1 MKQKFIIKNIG
12 KYNDIKLAKGLDLM
26 QFKMSPRKITDH
38 VGTGISTGTYGDYWF
53 NTPKGK
59 ALFKTFYGYGHEIRN
74 TRMYNELLCYELCS
88 QIGMPCAEYE
98 FAHYDEDDG
107 VVSYNIMKKGEQLQS
122 LDEFAYG
129 TPDGEINLEALSTVF
144 DEYIEDGYKINK
156 KQAIIDLYRI
166 AIFDYLTLQTDRND
180 ANINMIYNEKNKSYK
195 VAPLF
200 DNEFAFAGQ
209 VLLRM
214 KQSKKYSSDKLMST
228 YADYAKILAI
238 SYDDYENK
246 HRIYNQVKLISAY
259 AQKYPALK
267 KVALDMISNLDI
279 DQAIASLEQKGHTIS
294 KEYKQYV
301 KNVFAYTTNTLSDA
315 IKENFSQKD
324 ISELENIM

>member
-1 MKQKFIIKNIG
+1 MKHKFIIKNIG
-12 KYNDIKLAKGLDLM
+12 KYNNIKLAQGLELG
-26 QFKMSPRKITDH
+26 QFRMLPRKTTDH

-53 NTPKGK
+53 DMPKGK
-59 ALFKTFYGYGHEIRN
+59 ALFKTFYGYGREIRN
-74 TRMYNELLCYELCS
+74 TRMYNELLCNELCS

-98 FAHYDEDDG
+98 SAHFEEDDG
-107 VVSYNIMKKGEQLQS
+107 VVSYNIIKKGETLQS

-129 TPDGEINLEALSTVF
+129 TPDGEINLEALSVVF

-166 AIFDYLTLQTDRND
+166 AVFDYLTLQTDRND
-180 ANINMIYNEKNKSYK
+180 SNINMVYTPRNKSYK

-209 VLLRM
+209 ALLRL
-214 KQSKKYSSDKLMST
+214 KEKKLYTSDKLMSV
-228 YADYAKILAI
+228 YKDYCKMLAI

-259 AQKYPALK
+259 AQKYPVLK
-267 KVALDMISNLDI
+267 KVVVDMLENINI
-279 DQAIASLEQKGHTIS
+279 DKAIASLEQKGHTIS
-294 KEYKQYV
+294 KEYKEYV
-301 KNVFAYTTNTLSDA
+301 KNIMTYTTQTLSEA